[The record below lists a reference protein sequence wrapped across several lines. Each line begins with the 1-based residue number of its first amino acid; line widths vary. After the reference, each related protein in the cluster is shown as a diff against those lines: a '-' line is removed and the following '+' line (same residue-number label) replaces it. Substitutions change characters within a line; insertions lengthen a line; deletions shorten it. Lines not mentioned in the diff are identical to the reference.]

1 MSPSSPNL
9 RIRDRVVR
17 LNDGRE
23 LVAILLQC
31 GPVAQPLVDQ
41 FGISA
46 DVMKGFFHSGM
57 KLLGPSANYDQLTL
71 KSYRVY
77 TDDAVYPSDTVLRS
91 ADAVIMNGSG
101 KSDFHATLLMSF

>member
-1 MSPSSPNL
+1 MSGSPYNL

-23 LVAILLQC
+23 LIVILMQC

-46 DVMKGFFHSGM
+46 GVLKGFFHSGM
-57 KLLGPSANYDQLTL
+57 RLLGPSTHYDQLTL

-77 TDDAVYPSDTVLRS
+77 TDDAEYPTETVLQG
-91 ADAVIMNGSG
+91 ADALMFNGSG
-101 KSDFHATLLMSF
+101 QSQRLL